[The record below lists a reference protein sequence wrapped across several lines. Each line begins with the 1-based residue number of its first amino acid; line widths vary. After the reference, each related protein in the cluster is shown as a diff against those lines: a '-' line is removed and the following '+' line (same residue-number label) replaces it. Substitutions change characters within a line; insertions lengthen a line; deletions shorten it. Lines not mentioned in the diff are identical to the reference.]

1 MIALTTGGCSRW
13 LPVYSL
19 ISLLA
24 ILSAVTASQAR
35 MGEPV
40 KPLADSTLI
49 TIVQDQSYPDYTVSA
64 SPASLIVISGSTV
77 SAVITIT
84 SLKGFSAITPCGSA
98 WWGSLNL
105 VARIAPST
113 TSDPAPSM
121 KPSCLALSSGGTA
134 FATLVVTTA
143 ALTHPGSYTVTVV
156 ASFQVSPSGWVTART
171 TTVFVTVIQ
180 DVYLAPALLAVIVVT
195 AAAIGGV
202 AAIVL
207 VKERTRSGR
216 IRMNAKARS
225 LS

>member
-1 MIALTTGGCSRW
+1 MTTGGCFGR
-13 LPVYSL
+13 LPAYVL

-24 ILSAVTASQAR
+24 ILGAVTAAQAR
-35 MGEPV
+35 IGEPV
-40 KPLADSTLI
+40 KPIADSTLV
-49 TIVQDQSYPDYTVSA
+49 TIAQDQSYPYYTVSA
-64 SPASLIVISGSTV
+64 SPASLIVTSGSTV

-84 SLKGFSAITPCGSA
+84 SLNGFSAITPCGSA

-105 VARIAPST
+105 VAKIDPTA
-113 TSDPAPSM
+113 TSGPAPSM
-121 KPSCLALSSGGTA
+121 KPSCLTLSSGGTA

-143 ALTHPGSYTVTVV
+143 ALTRPGSYTVTVA

-171 TTVFVTVIQ
+171 TTVSVIVVH
-180 DVYLAPALLAVIVVT
+180 DVYLVPALLAVMVVT

-207 VKERTRSGR
+207 VRERTRFGR
-216 IRMNAKARS
+216 IRMNAEARS